1 MTDEEYIVPD
11 GPLKGHKVELAAQT
25 YVNIFDA
32 IAEEF
37 MRKVFE
43 MEPEDYL
50 ITDESRLSDF
60 VCFFDRDLAPVY
72 RKIEGEYGLAE
83 ADLPSTNL
91 HEIFALIHR
100 RKYGD
105 PA

>member
-11 GPLKGHKVELAAQT
+11 WPLNGSKVELAAQT
-25 YVNIFDA
+25 YVSVFEA

-37 MRKVFE
+37 MRNVFE

-72 RKIEGEYGLAE
+72 RKIEDVYGLAE

-91 HEIFALIHR
+91 HEIFGLIH
-100 RKYGD
+100 KTKCGA
-105 PA
+105 PT